1 MEGYS
6 LFFCIRDIS
15 MHAYT
20 RIISFE
26 DARRM
31 KNIRILIFF
40 SILKSFFQLQ
50 IEQHVISTT
59 IVN

>member
-31 KNIRILIFF
+31 KNILIFF

-50 IEQHVISTT
+50 IEQHVIST
-59 IVN
+59 IIIN